1 MGKCGAQQQGI
12 HHMSTST
19 QRGTVLQV
27 PSGSNP
33 GLLFVA
39 GQQIPFLLAAVWQ
52 SPVAPAVNQTV
63 EITLDEAGNA
73 VRIVVLDA
81 QTLAKE
87 KLGQFAGLAGDQGQQ
102 VAAQGKAALQRVSG
116 RMGMVLM
123 IVCAALFVAWFFLP
137 ALSVNSGFGYT
148 KSFSVSNILG
158 IELSQ
163 AGSDSHF
170 GFWSFLGLIA
180 VLLPWAAPWLRTR
193 WASLFNVAPLVMLV
207 VAFAHLRWQVH
218 ELVSQAIDQAGQ
230 FGGAQAQSMVKGMV
244 DEMSS
249 RISQA
254 ISFDLGFWIVLLI
267 SLALAVIGLQ
277 RYFRR
282 PHFAPAI

>member
-1 MGKCGAQQQGI
+1 MT
-12 HHMSTST
+12 TST
-19 QRGTVLQV
+19 QRGTVVQV

-33 GLLFVA
+33 GHHFVA
-39 GQQIPFLLAAVWQ
+39 GQQIPFLVAAVWQ
-52 SPVAPAVNQTV
+52 SPAAPSVNQTV

-102 VAAQGKAALQRVSG
+102 VATQGKAVLRQVSG

-123 IVCAALFVAWFFLP
+123 VVCAALFLAWFFLP
-137 ALSVNSGFGYT
+137 ALSINSGFGYT

-158 IELSQ
+158 IEVSQ
-163 AGSDSHF
+163 GSADSHF
-170 GFWSFLGLIA
+170 GFWSFLGLVA
-180 VLLPWAAPWLRTR
+180 VVLPWLAPWLHAR
-193 WASLFNVAPLVMLV
+193 WASLFNAAPLLMLI
-207 VAFAHLRWQVH
+207 VAFAHVRWQIH
-218 ELVSQAIDQAGQ
+218 ELVSQAIDQVGQ
-230 FGGAQAQSMVKGMV
+230 LGGAQAQSMVAGMV
-244 DEMSS
+244 DQMSS

-254 ISFDLGFWIVLLI
+254 ISFEIGFWIVLLI

-277 RYFRR
+277 RYVRHPR
-282 PHFAPAI
+282 FAPAI